1 MIYRKLGKRLLDMVI
16 AVLVLLVLSPVILVV
31 ALIVRVRLGAPVLFR
46 QRRPGLHGKPF
57 IMYKFRTMTDARD
70 VQGNLLSDTER
81 LTRFGRLL
89 RATSLDELPEL
100 FNVLRGEMSVVGPRP
115 LLMRYC
121 PYFTDEEHARFEV
134 RPGITGWAQV
144 HGRSDLPWSDRFAL
158 DVWYTKH
165 VTFQLDLRIT
175 FLTIIRVFE
184 RKNITV
190 SDNNPRLKYDL
201 DVERSIDQKG
211 EE

>member
-115 LLMRYC
+115 LLMRYY